1 MEILRFLTL
10 DVGPYFGVFMVLV
23 TVIYYQLRLIS
34 HMIDLDRRVNIIEEN
49 GDSTT
54 EEEPPRKA

>member
-34 HMIDLDRRVNIIEEN
+34 HMIDLDRRVNTIEEN
-49 GDSTT
+49 GDSTA
-54 EEEPPRKA
+54 EKEPPRKA